1 MKKWIFS
8 DKGKITGPLGLADS
22 QEFIKNNS
30 SSYAWNP
37 SLSHWMPA
45 SHIKE
50 LELVLEIPLPP
61 PTLDLPQEL
70 MDKFS
75 PEKRKFIDQLD
86 KFNEDI
92 NLTQNQLN
100 EFNAD
105 TQHYKQLTTNLNKEI
120 SEVINNIEQQ
130 YAALE
135 KSLASVN
142 NSKH

>member
-8 DKGKITGPLGLADS
+8 DKGKIIGPLGLAES
-22 QEFIKNNS
+22 QAFIKKNS

-37 SLSHWMPA
+37 SFSHWMPA

-50 LELVLEIPLPP
+50 LELVLEIPSPP
-61 PTLDLPQEL
+61 PTLDLSQEI
-70 MDKFS
+70 MDKFT

-86 KFNEDI
+86 KFDEDI
-92 NLTQNQLN
+92 DLTHSQLDT
-100 EFNAD
+100 FNTD
-105 TQHYKQLTTNLNKEI
+105 TRHYKQLTTTLNKEI